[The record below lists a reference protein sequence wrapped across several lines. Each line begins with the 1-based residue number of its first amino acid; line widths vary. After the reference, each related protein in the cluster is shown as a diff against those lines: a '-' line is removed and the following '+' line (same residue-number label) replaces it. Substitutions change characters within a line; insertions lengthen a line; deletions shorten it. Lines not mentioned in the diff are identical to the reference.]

1 MQLGVTI
8 ASPDGTILYVN
19 QAMAQMHG
27 YDAEELVGQNLSVFD
42 VSDDAGHVVAGSQH
56 KKRWR
61 REGLNVR
68 KDGTAF
74 PVCMLCDVIEGPEST
89 ALVTTCEDL
98 TERRNAEAGW
108 RDRQAMESRVAA
120 LHDSLTGLPNRTM
133 LMDMVR
139 RSLSRAKRRK
149 DYLFAVLVLNL
160 DRFHVV
166 NDSLGHTLGDQLL
179 VAIAERLKPCFRT
192 VDILARLSGDE
203 FAILLDDIRDISD
216 ALRVANRIEEQL
228 TGAFQIGDE
237 QVFSSACVGIA
248 FNTRDYSQAEELLR
262 DATLALHRVK
272 REAQAKHEVFD
283 EVMHQTANARLQL
296 ETDLQWALDR
306 QEFRTHYQPI
316 VSLTTGQITGV
327 EALVRWEH
335 PSRGLLTPPDFLA
348 VAEETG
354 LIVPLGW
361 AVLRQACNQMRQWQ
375 EQFPT
380 ESPLT
385 MSVNLSGK
393 QLLHRNVVQEIE
405 SVLQEAGLDPQY
417 LRLEMTETVIMDD
430 AKSTLRVLSE
440 LKELKVHLDIDDF
453 GVGYSS
459 LRYLH
464 RFPIDSLKIDRSFV
478 DSIDV
483 RRESVEIVRIILAL
497 AKSIGVSA
505 VAEGVETEKQLTLLK
520 DMKCDYA
527 QGYHLSKPVEHD
539 KAAALID
546 SGL

>member
-1 MQLGVTI
+1 MRLGV
-8 ASPDGTILYVN
+8 AVANAEGMILYVN
-19 QAMAQMHG
+19 QAMAEMHG
-27 YDAEELVGQNLSVFD
+27 YAARELVGQDFGVL
-42 VSDDAGHVVAGSQH
+42 VSPDDAESLRAGM
-56 KKRWR
+56 RERTTWR
-61 REGLNVR
+61 REGVNVR
-68 KDGTAF
+68 QDESTF
-74 PVCMLCDVIEGPEST
+74 PAYLVCDVIEGIDAAT
-89 ALVTTCEDL
+89 LVITCEDI
-98 TERRNAEAGW
+98 TTGRNREKSKEQEFV
-108 RDRQAMESRVAA
+108 DESLVAA
-120 LHDSLTGLPNRTM
+120 LHDSLTGLPNRTL
-133 LMDMVR
+133 LMDLVA

-216 ALRVANRIEEQL
+216 ALRVANRIAEQL

-272 REAQAKHEVFD
+272 QEPDAKHEVFD

-327 EALVRWEH
+327 EALVRWDH
-335 PSRGLLTPPDFLA
+335 PNRGLLTPPDFLS

-361 AVLRQACNQMRQWQ
+361 TVLRQACNQMRQWQ
-375 EQFPT
+375 EQCPT
-380 ESPLT
+380 ELPLT

-393 QLLHRNVVQEIE
+393 QLLHRNAVQEIE
-405 SVLQEAGLDPQY
+405 SILQEAGLDPRY

-459 LRYLH
+459 LLYLH

-483 RRESVEIVRIILAL
+483 RRESAEIVRIILAL
-497 AKSIGVSA
+497 AKSIGVSV
-505 VAEGVETEKQLTLLK
+505 VAEGVETEKQLMLLK